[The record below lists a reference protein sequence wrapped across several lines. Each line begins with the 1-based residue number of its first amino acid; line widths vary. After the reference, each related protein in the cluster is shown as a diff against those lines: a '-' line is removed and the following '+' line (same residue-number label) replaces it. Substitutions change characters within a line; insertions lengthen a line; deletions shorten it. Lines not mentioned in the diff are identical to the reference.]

1 MCTFLLNGA
10 KDAYEFSLVA
20 VPAQR
25 AAGVSKNYT
34 GETIYAGKEEPETET
49 VKDAEKAKELTLRAR
64 IAAAEA
70 RKY

>member
-34 GETIYAGKEEPETET
+34 GETVYAGKEEPEHNE

-64 IAAAEA
+64 IEAAKA